1 VNHPTH
7 RRSLGLLIAAT
18 ALWGV
23 SFPLVKGIMQ
33 EQATLVPSAGSW
45 FLSSWTMTARFA
57 LAALILLPWVW
68 RSGIRPDEWKQGG
81 ILAFWCGFGMW
92 FQADGLAH
100 TAASTSAFLTQGYCL
115 FLPLWAAI
123 QHRSF
128 PGVRTLLATIMV
140 LAGGA
145 WLSGLSPG
153 NLRLGRG
160 ETETLIAA
168 LLFTFQILALENPR
182 YAANR
187 GLPVAMVMFTS
198 IALLFTPIT
207 LLTSPSPSA
216 VLMAG
221 GSLDVWGLVLSL
233 TVLSTVGAYG
243 LMIAYQ
249 RGVTA
254 TEAGLIYCCEPVFT
268 ALYVLFL
275 PAWIGRWTGNN
286 YPNEV
291 WTTAMI
297 GGGLLITIANVLM
310 QSGPRPV
317 GEISRAC
324 KDASQRREEG
334 FSD

>member
-1 VNHPTH
+1 MNQPTH
-7 RRSLGLLIAAT
+7 RRSLVLLIVAT

-23 SFPLVKGIMQ
+23 SFPLVKCIMQ
-33 EQATLVPSAGSW
+33 DQATLLPEAGSW
-45 FLSSWTMTARFA
+45 FLSSWTMAARFA
-57 LAALILLPWVW
+57 LAALIILPWVL
-68 RSGIRPDEWKQGG
+68 RSGIRPDEWKQGAT
-81 ILAFWCGFGMW
+81 LAFWCGIGMW

-123 QHRSF
+123 MRRKL
-128 PGVRTLLATIMV
+128 PGVRTLLATLMV

-168 LLFTFQILALENPR
+168 LFFTFQILALENPR

-187 GLPVAMVMFTS
+187 GLPVAMVMFTT
-198 IALLFTPIT
+198 IATLFTPIT
-207 LLTSPSPSA
+207 LLTAPTPSA
-216 VLMAG
+216 VLAVG
-221 GSLDVWGLVLSL
+221 GSADVLGLLLAL
-233 TVLSTVGAYG
+233 TVFSTVGAYG

-268 ALYVLFL
+268 AIYVLFL
-275 PAWIGRWTGNN
+275 PALLGQWTGND
-286 YPNEV
+286 YPNET

-297 GGGLLITIANVLM
+297 GGGLLITVANILM

-317 GEISRAC
+317 GEISRA
-324 KDASQRREEG
+324 
-334 FSD
+334 

>member
-1 VNHPTH
+1 MSLPTH
-7 RRSLGLLIAAT
+7 RRSLVLLIAAT

-23 SFPLVKGIMQ
+23 SFPLIKCIMQ
-33 EQATLVPSAGSW
+33 EQATLLPGAGSW
-45 FLSSWTMTARFA
+45 FLSSWTMATRFA
-57 LAALILLPWVW
+57 LAAVIILPWVL

-100 TAASTSAFLTQGYCL
+100 TAASTSAFLTQAYCL
-115 FLPLWAAI
+115 FLPLWFAI
-123 QHRSF
+123 RHRKF
-128 PGVRTLLATIMV
+128 PGARVLLATLMV

-153 NLRLGRG
+153 NLSLGRG

-168 LLFTFQILALENPR
+168 LFFTFQILALENPR

-187 GLPVAMVMFTS
+187 GLPVAMVMFTA

-207 LLTSPSPSA
+207 LLTAPTPSA
-216 VLMAG
+216 VLVVAG
-221 GSLDVWGLVLSL
+221 SVDVLGLLLAV
-233 TVLSTVGAYG
+233 TVFSTVGAYG
-243 LMIAYQ
+243 LMIGFQ
-249 RGVTA
+249 RGVSA

-268 ALYVLFL
+268 AIYVLFL
-275 PAWIGRWTGNN
+275 PALIGRWTGND

-324 KDASQRREEG
+324 NDASQSREGE